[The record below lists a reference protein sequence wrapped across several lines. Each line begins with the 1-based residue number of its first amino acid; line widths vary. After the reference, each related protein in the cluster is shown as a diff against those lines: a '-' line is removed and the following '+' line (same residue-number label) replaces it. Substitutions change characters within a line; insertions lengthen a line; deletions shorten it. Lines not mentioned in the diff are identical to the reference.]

1 MNKKVWSIILLC
13 LTVISFLLTVV
24 IFVNMGISI
33 YELENSEIDSSNDM
47 LPGASI
53 IGMVFVAFAIW
64 GGFVIFGGIIASIG
78 FFSSL
83 INTKISPNPIIN
95 RISKVF
101 LYFYSVILILIIG
114 ILIYFLVSIF

>member
-53 IGMVFVAFAIW
+53 IGMVFATFAIW